1 LNEKR
6 ATDRSIKELELFF
19 HASLDARQG
28 ALHEIWAAVR
38 SLNEQEQ
45 VFHALG
51 RSPAQSPP

>member
-1 LNEKR
+1 MKNGLQIVPWKNCSCFSMQVSTLAR
-6 ATDRSIKELELFF
+6 A
-19 HASLDARQG
+19 
-28 ALHEIWAAVR
+28 ALHEILAAVR